1 MWWDVVIDVFAPTR
15 EVRSVE
21 RLVEKV
27 EAGRLAVEFRS
38 PGAFARR
45 LNQSGWVDDEVIEAG
60 LLRQGKA
67 PSVIGLV
74 TGLALIQLLRP
85 RPSKSLPREFVLAA
99 TADRVVAF
107 ALSPLR
113 EGDGTTDTVVWIK
126 PEERGS
132 WPREL
137 VRVIDPPTG
146 GRLRDATLELGGA
159 ERIPVSWDGDDSTGA
174 LVKLLGS

>member
-1 MWWDVVIDVFAPTR
+1 MWWDVVIDVFAPTP
-15 EVRSVE
+15 EVPGVQ
-21 RLVEKV
+21 RLVEK
-27 EAGRLAVEFRS
+27 AGAGKLAVEFRV

-45 LNQSGWVDDEVIEAG
+45 LNQSGWLADEVIAAG
-60 LLRQGKA
+60 LLRQGRA

-74 TGLALIQLLRP
+74 TGLELIQVLRP

-99 TADRVVAF
+99 TTDRVVAF
-107 ALSPLR
+107 ALSPMR

-126 PEERGS
+126 PGERGS

-146 GRLRDATLELGGA
+146 GRLRGATLELGGV
-159 ERIPVSWDGDDSTGA
+159 ERIPVSWDGDDSTDE
-174 LVKLLGS
+174 LVELLGS

>member
-1 MWWDVVIDVFAPTR
+1 VIA
-15 EVRSVE
+15 
-21 RLVEKV
+21 
-27 EAGRLAVEFRS
+27 
-38 PGAFARR
+38 
-45 LNQSGWVDDEVIEAG
+45 AG

-74 TGLALIQLLRP
+74 TGLALIQVLRP
-85 RPSKSLPREFVLAA
+85 RSSKSLPREFVLAA

-107 ALSPLR
+107 AMSPLR

-126 PEERGS
+126 PDERGS

-146 GRLRDATLELGGA
+146 GKRRDATLELGGV
-159 ERIPVSWDGDDSTGA
+159 ERIPVSSDGDDSTTE
-174 LVKLLGS
+174 LVELLGS